1 MNHQTW
7 VAIAAVLAVG
17 LLLVLIIKVKLQ
29 EFLALLVTTLIFGL
43 AIGTGPA
50 ELMKLVVAEMG
61 DTLGQL
67 ALVIALGAIF
77 GTVLQRAGAAER
89 IAITLVD
96 KFSDRAVSW
105 GLGLAGF
112 LVATSVYIDVAIVI
126 LVPMLYGVAR
136 RTGKSLLHY
145 GIPLCAGLSCAYTF
159 MPPAPGPLATAGIMH
174 ADIGLV
180 ILFGIICGIPAV
192 SVAGPLFGR
201 FIAKRIFVVPP
212 TMVAANIGGGNAS
225 GSTDGTDPPGR
236 TASVGTATGGSDG
249 GADGTSAA
257 AQGTGTTR
265 PDSATQVR
273 DSKTET
279 APVRPGNPD
288 TLPSFGGV
296 VAALLMP
303 LVLILIGTI
312 GRVIGG
318 ESPGVQVLTFIGN
331 PVIALLLTCLF
342 SLWAFGIK
350 RGASRGDLQRLA
362 SDALGP
368 AGMIILVTGAGGV
381 FGGVL
386 ISSGLGETLSSA
398 MRDASIPLVVFGFV
412 VAAVMRI
419 SQGSGLVAMITGA
432 TFSNSLAESLGAS
445 NVTIALTCIA
455 IACGGAGF
463 SHVNDSGFWMANR
476 YFGMS
481 VANTLKSWTIM
492 KSLVGLTG
500 FGMVLILSIFVS

>member
-1 MNHQTW
+1 MSHETW
-7 VAIAAVLAVG
+7 VCTAAVLAIGV
-17 LLLVLIIKVKLQ
+17 LLLLIIKFKVQ
-29 EFLALLVTTLIFGL
+29 EFLALLLTTLIFGL
-43 AIGTGPA
+43 AVGNQPND
-50 ELMKLVVAEMG
+50 LMKLIVAEMG
-61 DTLGQL
+61 DSLGQL
-67 ALVIALGAIF
+67 ALVISLGAMF

-89 IAITLVD
+89 IALTLVE
-96 KFSDRAVSW
+96 KFSDRTVSW

-126 LVPMLYGVAR
+126 LVPMLYGVAQ

-159 MPPAPGPLATAGIMH
+159 MPPAPGPLATAGIMN

-180 ILFGIICGIPAV
+180 ILFGVICGIPAV
-192 SVAGPLFGR
+192 SIAGPLFGR
-201 FIAKRIFVVPP
+201 FIAKKIMVVPP
-212 TMVAANIGGGNAS
+212 ALAVAGIGGGSAS
-225 GSTDGTDPPGR
+225 GS
-236 TASVGTATGGSDG
+236 ASPASLASPASSSGGGPGTADSSSSARSTGP
-249 GADGTSAA
+249 GAEA
-257 AQGTGTTR
+257 TGVMEMS
-265 PDSATQVR
+265 PG
-273 DSKTET
+273 
-279 APVRPGNPD
+279 RPGNPD
-288 TLPSFGGV
+288 TLPSFWGV
-296 VAALLMP
+296 VGALLMP
-303 LVLILIGTI
+303 LVLILIGTV

-318 ESPGVQVLTFIGN
+318 DSTVVTFLTFVGH
-331 PVIALLLTCLF
+331 PVMALLITSLF
-342 SLWAFGIK
+342 SLWAFGLK
-350 RGASRGDLQRLA
+350 RGASPGDLQRMA

-386 ISSGLGETLSSA
+386 IASGLGDTLSTA
-398 MRDASIPLVVFGFV
+398 MRDASVPLVVFGFL

-432 TFSNSLAESLGAS
+432 TFSSPLAESLGAS
-445 NVTIALTCIA
+445 DATIALTCIA

-481 VANTLKSWTIM
+481 VAETLKTWTVM

-500 FGMVLILSIFVS
+500 FCMVLILSLFIS